1 MADRIKIYEQVLTYV
16 TVTCILK
23 IRSSGGEA
31 VRKCLTFT
39 LLELLVTISIIMIL
53 ASLLLPALR
62 NVKEKAKQTYCANN
76 LKQIGMS
83 FEFYKQDFR
92 AFPQTLGT
100 WIEHIKTSTYQPHAV
115 WIMEK
120 NGYLPLFT
128 YANCP
133 SNTKRSV
140 RVSLWSYG
148 FYSYQWLIY
157 ASSTERGRK
166 ILTGDSRTAIAN
178 DAFSYFC
185 SWEESPLFRN
195 HEGGSN
201 ILYADSHVRWFKY
214 NPTVV
219 NNWTTLTTE
228 LDK

>member
-1 MADRIKIYEQVLTYV
+1 M
-16 TVTCILK
+16 TVK
-23 IRSSGGEA
+23 KNFR
-31 VRKCLTFT
+31 FT

-62 NVKEKAKQTYCANN
+62 NVKEKARQTYCANN

-92 AFPQTLGT
+92 GFHQTLGT
-100 WIEHIKTSTYQPHAV
+100 WIEHIKTSTYQPHV
-115 WIMEK
+115 IWIMEK

-140 RVSLWSYG
+140 RVDLWSYG

-157 ASSTERGRK
+157 GSDTDRGRK
-166 ILTGDSRTAIAN
+166 ILNGDSRTAIAN
-178 DAFSYFC
+178 DAFSYYC
-185 SWEESPLFRN
+185 SWESSPLYRN
-195 HEGGSN
+195 HSSGSN
-201 ILYADSHVRWFKY
+201 VLYADDHVRWSKY
-214 NPTVV
+214 NQTVL
-219 NNWTTLTTE
+219 NTWISLTSE